1 MRSGWKAFRYWGNNW
16 LEFMMYSLA
25 AALVMFLLESTGMVN
40 EGGNKFLQ
48 EVLDH
53 FPYFLIAGGA
63 IILFMI
69 GISYF
74 QVYFSVLVSMNCT
87 RRSTV
92 LRILCSMVSLILGI
106 LALCGVIW
114 FISGSEEATQGL
126 IWLPVAAGILL
137 SVAASSIFLGTIIT
151 RWGKIVTIIVTIIFV
166 CICLVG
172 GFMLGVWMATGEFE
186 LFDGSFLQTM
196 PGNLFG
202 AVFVALGF
210 LMFVTAGIFS
220 AVVLRKMEIRS

>member
-69 GISYF
+69 GTSYF
-74 QVYFSVLVSMNCT
+74 QLYFSVLVSMNCT

-114 FISGSEEATQGL
+114 FISGSEEASQGL

-210 LMFVTAGIFS
+210 LMFVAAGIFS

>member
-69 GISYF
+69 GSSYF

>member
-69 GISYF
+69 GSSYF

-114 FISGSEEATQGL
+114 FISGSEEASQGL

-137 SVAASSIFLGTIIT
+137 SVAASSVFLGTIMT
-151 RWGKIVTIIVTIIFV
+151 RWGKIGAIIFV
-166 CICLVG
+166 CFCLVG

-210 LMFVTAGIFS
+210 LMFVAAGIFS